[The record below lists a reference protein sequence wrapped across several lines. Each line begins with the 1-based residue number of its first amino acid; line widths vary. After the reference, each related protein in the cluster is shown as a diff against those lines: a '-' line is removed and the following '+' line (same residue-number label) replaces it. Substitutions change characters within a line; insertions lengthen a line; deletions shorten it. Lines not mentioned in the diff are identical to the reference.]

1 LFQVAQS
8 SCDPARG
15 GNDLTTEISPFKK
28 YWRPVLTLVAIALV
42 LWLMYVSMAVLI
54 PFLIGILLAYLLMP
68 LVKWLEHV
76 LPPRRKAA
84 KARRIVSIIIVF
96 ILFTALMVL
105 FTVYVGSALG
115 QASSALLAKAPQVLQ
130 KGIDQAGGWYQEL
143 RGGLP
148 EAVAGSF
155 EGWVSKMG
163 PATTKFLQEF
173 IVGSMAVIPATM
185 PTILG
190 FITLPFFLFFVLM
203 DYESFKKFF
212 SDWMPTSA
220 ARRSGDILGIIGNV
234 MGRYIRSTIVLSIIV
249 GGMVFI
255 GLAILGVE
263 YAPVL
268 AALTALMQFIPII
281 GPVIS
286 GLIVLIIVLALQP
299 HLLLGAL
306 LVFLIAQLILNSI
319 FVNWIQGRYMQMHPA
334 IIMVMLVVGGYIA
347 GFWGMILALPV
358 CATIW
363 EIIKYFR
370 SESAGEKLET

>member
-1 LFQVAQS
+1 
-8 SCDPARG
+8 
-15 GNDLTTEISPFKK
+15 LTTESSPFKK
-28 YWRPVLTLVAIALV
+28 YWRPVLILIAIVLV
-42 LWLMYVSMAVLI
+42 LWLVYVSMAVLI

-68 LVKWLEHV
+68 LVKWLERT

-84 KARRIVSIIIVF
+84 KARRVVSIIIVF

-105 FTVYVGSALG
+105 FVVYIGSALG
-115 QASSALLAKAPQVLQ
+115 EASTALLSRAPEMIQ
-130 KGIDQAGGWYQEL
+130 KGVDQVSGWYKEFK
-143 RGGLP
+143 GGLP
-148 EAVAGSF
+148 AE
-155 EGWVSKMG
+155 VSGGLENWFSQRG
-163 PATTKFLQEF
+163 PATTKFLQDF
-173 IVGSMAVIPATM
+173 IVGSMAVIPSSM

-212 SDWMPTSA
+212 YDWMPSSA

-255 GLAILGVE
+255 GLAILRVE

-299 HLLLGAL
+299 HLVLWAL
-306 LVFLIAQLILNSI
+306 LVFIIAQLLLNSV

-358 CATIW
+358 GATVW
-363 EIIKYFR
+363 AIIKYFR
-370 SESAGEKLET
+370 SEQTGEKLET

>member
-1 LFQVAQS
+1 M
-8 SCDPARG
+8 
-15 GNDLTTEISPFKK
+15 TTESSPFKR
-28 YWRPVLTLVAIALV
+28 YWRPVLILVAIALV
-42 LWLMYVSMAVLI
+42 LWLIYISMAVLI

-68 LVKWLEHV
+68 LVHWLERT

-84 KARRIVSIIIVF
+84 KARRVVSIIIVF

-105 FTVYVGSALG
+105 FIVYVGSALG
-115 QASSALLAKAPQVLQ
+115 EASTALLAKAPQVIQQGL
-130 KGIDQAGGWYQEL
+130 DQFSGWYKEF

-148 EAVAGSF
+148 EAVAGRFDDWFSQR
-155 EGWVSKMG
+155 G
-163 PATTKFLQEF
+163 PATAKFLQDF
-173 IVGSMAVIPATM
+173 IVGSMAVIPASM

-190 FITLPFFLFFVLM
+190 FISLPFFLFFVLM

-212 SDWMPTSA
+212 YDSMPSSA
-220 ARRSGDILGIIGNV
+220 ARRSGDILSIIGNV
-234 MGRYIRSTIVLSIIV
+234 MGRYIRSTIILSIIV
-249 GGMVFI
+249 GVMVFI
-255 GLAILGVE
+255 GLAILRVE

-268 AALTALMQFIPII
+268 AALTALTQFIPII

-299 HLLLGAL
+299 HLVVGAL
-306 LVFLIAQLILNSI
+306 LVFIIAQLLLNSI
-319 FVNWIQGRYMQMHPA
+319 FVNLIQGRYMQMNPA

-358 CATIW
+358 GATIW

-370 SESAGEKLET
+370 SEQAGQKLET